1 MIELIKGVISKLVG
15 NSVVKKIDNSQ
26 TTGSDGHVTTSKTEG
41 KAQDANWKHYIAY
54 VLVFLV
60 VYNYV
65 IIPLVMAVFGVWLP
79 PVVLDDVIKMLVLI
93 LSGT

>member
-1 MIELIKGVISKLVG
+1 MIELIKGLISKMMG
-15 NSVVKKIDNSQ
+15 NATPSQEAHSKEIVTGKRQSTVKPND
-26 TTGSDGHVTTSKTEG
+26 TS
-41 KAQDANWKHYIAY
+41 WKRYIAY
-54 VLVFLV
+54 VFVFLI

-65 IIPLVMAVFGVWLP
+65 IIPVVVVVFGVYLP

>member
-1 MIELIKGVISKLVG
+1 MIELIKGLISKMTGDAIPSQEAHSKEIVT
-15 NSVVKKIDNSQ
+15 SKRQ
-26 TTGSDGHVTTSKTEG
+26 TTVKSKDTS
-41 KAQDANWKHYIAY
+41 WKHYIAY
-54 VLVFLV
+54 VFVFLI

-65 IIPLVMAVFGVWLP
+65 IIPVVLSVFGVWLP

>member
-1 MIELIKGVISKLVG
+1 MIEFMKGWLLKLLG
-15 NSVVKKIDNSQ
+15 QGKTNKKTTRSVKGDS
-26 TTGSDGHVTTSKTEG
+26 T
-41 KAQDANWKHYIAY
+41 WKQYIAY
-54 VLVFLV
+54 VFVFLI

-65 IIPLVMAVFGVWLP
+65 IAPVVLAVFGVWLP

>member
-1 MIELIKGVISKLVG
+1 M
-15 NSVVKKIDNSQ
+15 
-26 TTGSDGHVTTSKTEG
+26 
-41 KAQDANWKHYIAY
+41 
-54 VLVFLV
+54 FLV

-93 LSGT
+93 LSGV

>member
-1 MIELIKGVISKLVG
+1 MIELVKGWLLKLLGQGKTTKPGKVKTKG
-15 NSVVKKIDNSQ
+15 SVKDDS
-26 TTGSDGHVTTSKTEG
+26 S
-41 KAQDANWKHYIAY
+41 WKHYIAY
-54 VLVFLV
+54 VFVFLI

-65 IIPLVMAVFGVWLP
+65 IAPVVLAVFGVWLP

>member
-1 MIELIKGVISKLVG
+1 MIELIKGLISKMMG
-15 NSVVKKIDNSQ
+15 NANPSQ
-26 TTGSDGHVTTSKTEG
+26 EAHSKEIVTGNRQTRVRSKDTS
-41 KAQDANWKHYIAY
+41 WKRYIAY
-54 VLVFLV
+54 VFVFLI

-65 IIPLVMAVFGVWLP
+65 IIPVVLAVFGVWLP

>member
-1 MIELIKGVISKLVG
+1 MDRKDSNERKSKNPFKVNTKINLKG
-15 NSVVKKIDNSQ
+15 DN
-26 TTGSDGHVTTSKTEG
+26 T
-41 KAQDANWKHYIAY
+41 WKHYIAY
-54 VLVFLV
+54 VFVFLI

-65 IIPLVMAVFGVWLP
+65 IAPVVLAVFGVWLP